1 MGKRSRKRSSGDTA
15 TPRRPAAPSPA
26 SAAGKARTPPARGRH
41 AAPVDRRSRTSE
53 APPAPWSPFPLV
65 ELCILVGLIVII
77 VGFFAGGDQRGKLL
91 ILGFVLVSLSSLEL
105 SIREHFA
112 GFRSHTTLLSAVAG
126 IVPIVPLYVATDL
139 PQVVLLITGVVLFL
153 VTAGTL
159 RAAFA
164 RRAGGLAFRA

>member
-1 MGKRSRKRSSGDTA
+1 MGKRSRKRASDGPA
-15 TPRRPAAPSPA
+15 TPRRPAAV
-26 SAAGKARTPPARGRH
+26 PPAGTSPPRRH

-65 ELCILVGLIVII
+65 ELCILAGLMCIVI
-77 VGFFAGGDQRGKLL
+77 GFFAGGDRRGLL
-91 ILGFVLVSLSSLEL
+91 LVLGFALVSLSALEL

-112 GFRSHTTLLSAVAG
+112 GFRSHTTLLAAVAG
-126 IVPIVPLYVATDL
+126 LAPVVPLYLATSL
-139 PQVVLLITGVVLFL
+139 PQAVLLITGVVVFL
-153 VTAGTL
+153 VAFGVL